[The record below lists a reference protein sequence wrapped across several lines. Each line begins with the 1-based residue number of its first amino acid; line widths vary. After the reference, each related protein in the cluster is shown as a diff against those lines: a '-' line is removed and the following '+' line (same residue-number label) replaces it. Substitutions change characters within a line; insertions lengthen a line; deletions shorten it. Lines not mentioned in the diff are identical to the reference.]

1 MKDTNLQQGLVR
13 KRPMAKIISVSPRT
27 VDNLRNA
34 RIIPFLKVRGLIL
47 FDPEA
52 VIAALKAYERK
63 TAK

>member
-1 MKDTNLQQGLVR
+1 
-13 KRPMAKIISVSPRT
+13 